1 MPVLDIHAVRENPTA
16 MAKAIGRRGAD
27 IDFSEVI
34 GLDEERR
41 RLITS
46 SETLRK
52 DMNEAS
58 KAIGMKKKNGEDA
71 SVEMEATKAIKD
83 QIATEGEA
91 LQSIEA
97 KLNDLMLRFPNVP
110 MEDVPAGLSEDDNEE
125 LSRWGTLPKIEE
137 PKDHDDLGKALGIM
151 DSELG
156 VKLAKTRF
164 TLLRGAAARLERA
177 LINFMLDTHAA
188 KGYEEVLP
196 PFMANSNSLIGTGQL
211 PKFAEDLFK
220 LEGEDLYLIPTA
232 EVPLTN
238 MVGDTVLKNIEKGQ
252 CIKVMAY
259 TPCFRSEAGSYGRDT
274 KGYLRQHQFN
284 KVELVKITHPDDS
297 AAEHE
302 ALTDDAEDIL
312 KALHLPYRKVCL
324 CAGDLGFSAAKTYD
338 LEVWLPSQNTYR
350 EISSCS
356 NFGDFQARRAGIRFK
371 DKESNKNMMA
381 HTINGS
387 GLAVGRTLVA
397 IFENYQTAD
406 GDIEVPDV
414 LRHYMGGAKTLRS
427 FGTKI

>member
-1 MPVLDIHAVRENPTA
+1 MLDIHAIKGNAPAVA
-16 MAKAIGRRGAD
+16 QAIGRRGKE
-27 IDFSEVI
+27 IDFSKVLS
-34 GLDEERR
+34 LDEERR
-41 RLITS
+41 CLITS

-52 DMNEAS
+52 DLNEAS

-71 SVEMEATKAIKD
+71 SAEMAATKEIKD
-83 QIATEGEA
+83 QISRDGEA
-91 LQSIEA
+91 LQKIETQ
-97 KLNDLMLRFPNVP
+97 LNDLMLRFPNIP
-110 MEDVPAGLSEDDNEE
+110 MEEVPSGLTEDDNEE
-125 LSRWGTLPKIEE
+125 ISRWGNLPNIQE
-137 PKDHDDLGKALGIM
+137 PKAHDDLGKALGIM

-164 TLLRGAAARLERA
+164 TLLRGAAARMERA
-177 LINFMLDTHAA
+177 LINFMLDAHAA

-196 PFMANSNSLIGTGQL
+196 PFMANSSSLTGTGQL

-238 MVGDTVLKNIEKGQ
+238 MVGDSVLKNIEKGK
-252 CIKVMAY
+252 CLKLMAY

-297 AAEHE
+297 RAEHE

-356 NFGDFQARRAGIRFK
+356 NFGDYQGRRAGIRFK
-371 DKESNKNMMA
+371 DKESKKNMIA

-406 GDIEVPDV
+406 GDVEIPEA
-414 LRHYMGGAKTLRS
+414 LRSYMGGAKTLRT
-427 FGTKI
+427 FGS